1 MMTQYEYKVVKC
13 RVVDQNYYTSWLAAY
28 GWQVQNMQEV
38 VDKVVNQ
45 SLGFSSNMGSGSMFG
60 HAYYHPHTNTTA
72 FSGYQT
78 NHGWGTNMNTSVTN
92 VHTKL
97 TITFFRDINF
107 PDRAELNKIEA
118 KWWKCSER
126 YLGKVIDRG
135 NTKDE
140 EKWPELIELKRIQ
153 SMAWEIRNRKKSI
166 PAPVQSIKAET
177 AQRQPQQVEN
187 KPVQVPNT
195 PAKAT
200 IKNVEVTHNV
210 FQSDQP
216 GIQIRLCFSIQ
227 NRKGL
232 SCGVL
237 AYFRDEQGK
246 GLVDLNNKFKTTT
259 GHVCVG
265 TSFTP
270 DFEDAL
276 FNDYILFLPYAELD
290 QPDGKRNLQF
300 NVQIYDDTGKEFIAK
315 SEPVHFAFSKEG
327 TNMRGESLTTASVHT
342 QPTNKTEPTTA
353 RSKFTAKP
361 TVTDQ
366 PVPAPVVKTPPL
378 TKKERMEK
386 FAQGA
391 GWTEITEDRRLYIE
405 GIFLSTD
412 GKQSA
417 AMKNFKQ
424 ALELAPNEDTYWS
437 AVSMALVNQGKME
450 ESIATLENG
459 LKQLPDSVLL
469 KASLG
474 QRYLSQ
480 KDFARAE
487 AIANQL
493 EKTSLPHAVY
503 NALMLRA
510 CSSEQQGKYKDAIN
524 LFNLA
529 DAKADGSNPLTG
541 LGQQRCREM
550 MKRKK

>member
-1 MMTQYEYKVVKC
+1 MTQYEYKVIKC
-13 RVVDQNYYTSWLAAY
+13 RVVDQKYYTSWLAAY

-195 PAKAT
+195 PAK
-200 IKNVEVTHNV
+200 
-210 FQSDQP
+210 

>member
-1 MMTQYEYKVVKC
+1 MMTQYEYKVVKG

-78 NHGWGTNMNTSVTN
+78 NHGWGTNMNTTVTR
-92 VHTKL
+92 VQTKL

-107 PDRAELNKIEA
+107 PDREELNKIEA
-118 KWWKCSER
+118 QWWKCSER

-135 NTKDE
+135 NTKGE

-166 PAPVQSIKAET
+166 PAPVQPKKVET
-177 AQRQPQQVEN
+177 AQKLPQQVEN
-187 KPVQVPNT
+187 KPVQVPNI
-195 PAKAT
+195 PASAA
-200 IKNVEVTHNV
+200 IKDMEVSHNV

-216 GIQIRLCFSIQ
+216 GIQIRLCFTIQ
-227 NRKGL
+227 HRKGF

-237 AYFRDEQGK
+237 AYFRDEQGN
-246 GLVDLNNKFKTTT
+246 GLVDLNNKFKTSS
-259 GHVCVG
+259 GYVCVG
-265 TSFTP
+265 SSCTP

-300 NVQIYDDTGKEFIAK
+300 NVQIYDDIGKDFIAK
-315 SEPVHFAFSKEG
+315 SGPVYFAFSKDG
-327 TNMRGESLTTASVHT
+327 TNMRGESLAAASAHK
-342 QPTNKTEPTTA
+342 QPSNKTVSEET
-353 RSKFTAKP
+353 RSKSAAKP
-361 TVTDQ
+361 EKTAYTVPT
-366 PVPAPVVKTPPL
+366 PVVKTTPL
-378 TKKERMEK
+378 SKKERMEK

-391 GWTEITEDRRLYIE
+391 GWTEITEDRRVYME
-405 GIFLSTD
+405 GVFLSTD
-412 GKQSA
+412 GKQDA
-417 AMKNFKQ
+417 ALKNFQK
-424 ALELAPNEDTYWS
+424 ALELNPREDRYWS
-437 AVSMALVNQGKME
+437 AVSVSLASKGKLD
-450 ESIATLENG
+450 ESVATLENG
-459 LKQLPDSVLL
+459 LRELPDSVLL

-474 QRYLSQ
+474 QRYISL

-487 AIANQL
+487 GIAGEL
-493 EKTSLPHAVY
+493 EKSSLPYSVY

-510 CSSEQQGKYKDAIN
+510 CSAEQQGKYKDAIN
-524 LFNLA
+524 LFNQA

>member
-1 MMTQYEYKVVKC
+1 MTQYEYKVVKC

-78 NHGWGTNMNTSVTN
+78 NHGWGTNMNTTVTR
-92 VHTKL
+92 VQTKL

-107 PDRAELNKIEA
+107 PDRTELNKIEA
-118 KWWKCSER
+118 QWWKCSER

-135 NTKDE
+135 NTKGE

-166 PAPVQSIKAET
+166 PATVQPKKVET
-177 AQRQPQQVEN
+177 VQKQPQQVEN
-187 KPVQVPNT
+187 KPVQIPNI
-195 PAKAT
+195 PASAT
-200 IKNVEVTHNV
+200 IKNMVVSHNI
-210 FQSDQP
+210 FQSGQS
-216 GIQIRLCFSIQ
+216 GIQIRLCFTIQ
-227 NRKGL
+227 HRKGF

-237 AYFRDEQGK
+237 AYFRDEQGN
-246 GLVDLNNKFKTTT
+246 GLVDLNNKFKTSS

-265 TSFTP
+265 SSCVP

-300 NVQIYDDTGKEFIAK
+300 NVQIYDDIGKDFIAK
-315 SEPVHFAFSKEG
+315 SEPVHFTFSKEG
-327 TNMRGESLTTASVHT
+327 TNMHGECLPVECAQKH
-342 QPTNKTEPTTA
+342 PTNKGLSTETKPKPAT
-353 RSKFTAKP
+353 KPAK
-361 TVTDQ
+361 TLH
-366 PVPAPVVKTPPL
+366 PVSSSAVQAPKL
-378 TKKERMEK
+378 SKKERMEK

-417 AMKNFKQ
+417 AIKNFKQ
-424 ALELAPNEDTYWS
+424 ALELAPKEDRYWS
-437 AVSMALVNQGKME
+437 AVSMSLANQCKMD
-450 ESIATLENG
+450 ESIATLEKG
-459 LKQLPDSVLL
+459 LKELPDSVSL

-474 QRYLSQ
+474 QRYISL

-487 AIANQL
+487 AIASEL
-493 EKTSLPHAVY
+493 KKSSLPYAAY

-510 CSSEQQGKYKDAIN
+510 FSAEQQGKYKDAIN
-524 LFNLA
+524 LFDQA
-529 DAKADGSNPLTG
+529 DAKADGSNPLLG